1 MFNDPLSGEECSTL
15 VSRLA
20 SCSFPFQCAHGRPSM
35 VPVLDLGRG
44 SAADISRP
52 VSFRSWLDKRPG

>member
-1 MFNDPLSGEECSTL
+1 MFNDPLTKEECATL
-15 VSRLA
+15 VSGLA

-44 SAADISRP
+44 GAEDVARS
-52 VSFRSWLDKRPG
+52 VSYKSWLEGGRS